1 MLLEVGRHLLF
12 FDKDG
17 NELNL
22 TRTYGVWYGML
33 YFPRVSSSLHEV
45 QHVFV
50 TEEVKYEQVFTQSIN
65 VSSLPIGYASSMIV
79 YLSPDPTDTNGSSKV
94 YKQGSFINLV
104 SSDQEATITATIHG
118 YDANSGQLDV
128 RVVSK
133 TGTGT
138 YSSWKAYSIIHTY
151 PRGDNNSYFS
161 FSWREVESMDNI
173 FLFETDISGEYPVI
187 RKLEKADV
195 LLDDGT
201 SDDIEGVTFSGNI
214 PIAVDPN
221 ASLYRIISDGND
233 IDTRV
238 MQANIALYSEEESR
252 HARTLEIYY
261 NNLAP
266 KEEKKISSFTS
277 AGTNNQ
283 KYSIDVNEAFDE
295 NLYSFDVS
303 VAVANQGKLLTSDS
317 DLTLG
322 SMSLVFSSSIS
333 NKRYS
338 RLQEGGVIFVVNKS
352 IPSEIYLCNVV
363 YSDYN
368 PSTHETTVYIEDNDA
383 LSLVSNVTN
392 YKILFSDSDII
403 DVTIVKDKTVFSGDS
418 PTVVMKRDTATTIS
432 FLFGPSGG
440 TFIPSA
446 NSNLV
451 VSYLPIENSQKVAE
465 IAVYGEVEGEDERY
479 RILLEN
485 MGRDI
490 VSDVGPIFRQSD
502 VYESLPD
509 YTIVNNKRKELLA
522 AGEEIF
528 PYMGSYKAFIN
539 AIKFFGYGD
548 LRLKEYWKNIDVQS
562 NLYGKYRHVD
572 IPLDLRTKTD
582 DNLAPSQ
589 SWKKTNRFSLFYDIN
604 RLTGASDEYGQPITE
619 DVFDFTNDEVL
630 IKLFSLKNALKKYFL
645 PLNARIVD
653 ITGEGIYF
661 DTYAFETWLTQNEII
676 TASPDS
682 LDIKFSVIPEI
693 AYLEDLGNNLK
704 TDDPLID
711 GATIRD
717 AAEYS
722 ISDFANYELRSFF
735 VNKST
740 SRFLDDAQVNVGAT
754 VTLKAE
760 TFTITWGDLKSKW
773 SSMKSAYSNT
783 LSSGQYSWGGISK
796 GDIYEMEWRVKS
808 TARIQ
813 DFAYSIRGK
822 VADLQNHD
830 VTVPYEGR
838 YNVTLAYHLT
848 SSGSQS
854 KTKVSAFEV
863 FMKSSNIVGIY
874 KGSNL
879 VKSWGDLQSSWG
891 LSSYQWSLPNRGIL
905 RPVRRRR
912 LQNPTDDPMLFKR
925 TTWQQSKSRWDD
937 LSASRYINTPE
948 LLGVVNVPISSLDK
962 AEKTIRLSGNYY
974 NPDIPIDSTISVGTF
989 LKFLGP
995 VSREGYDVLEYDSI
1009 QKVISVRGEHAPSSL
1024 ENNFVSVISRKTYDN
1039 LTFTAL
1045 TNNLET
1051 QGYRP
1056 VYSFQISGDVTGKI
1070 RNGSSIEY
1078 KLQNQTEYNESIVKS
1093 CAYILSSNIT
1103 RVVIQSMDERT
1114 FNFDVSERDDNAH
1127 ITQLVGCSIR
1137 YFDFSTRL
1145 TPSSVLPYNGRTMI
1159 FFSDPLNT
1167 LADIPNPSISGNEVL
1182 AYWANVS
1189 ESAFLPVI
1197 KVSYD
1202 GTDTVIRVDDP
1213 ENRLSQIDTTYSVEF
1228 SGFDID
1234 YAEQWFGVDALSTWA
1249 SVTSNW
1255 SSAFSRTWGST
1266 EFHGD
1271 VICGYI
1277 LKSISPGGTI
1287 IIDSGETFEF
1297 PNNEFLTLGEA
1308 VQSLQESKISG
1319 ISKFNYSVAL
1329 YDETLGLVRTL
1340 PYSIS
1345 IEETDSY
1352 DSYDIGATYFI
1363 VPLESVN
1370 EEITI
1375 SATKAAKVVYLGDNG
1390 SSNPVFRVL
1399 SVGSV
1404 DIHGN
1409 YTGRKLGSVAL
1420 NQCFG
1425 SNTSI
1430 VEPISAGK
1438 SNYDGKISDVV
1449 VATFDGNDPQ
1459 MDYTFVSPEYGYWP
1473 YYTPSGFVFKDGY
1486 FLDTES
1492 NQSSVNP
1499 TVCFSFNADISN
1511 LPCFDVGS
1519 EFYIK
1524 NSDGTETI
1532 ELTIADSAY
1541 YDATK
1546 SLMIVPV
1553 EVSPSYS
1560 AVGDVTDFRSFFIE
1574 WSEITN
1580 PISYDISESKD
1591 IYTEPTF
1598 VILASAKLSGTSGL
1612 CYMEYGGG
1620 VYGSDSEFP
1629 TRGNSFP
1636 LFDWRELRLTDD
1648 FGSYN
1653 PLDYAPMRAW
1663 QEGGFSYPPVKNL
1676 DSCSPSLPRILRSK
1690 YGAYL
1695 NGTFTWSDTYIGY
1708 DHVDAPTL
1716 STICF
1721 TLGNCQI
1728 AGATDVIWTLT
1739 DSNSGVDLVKC
1750 QGRNFTW
1757 TFKDVGDYDVKA
1769 NVIDVNNNTQEISK
1783 IGFVR
1788 VFDSYEKL
1796 QYEGCPID

>member
-45 QHVFV
+45 QHILV

-65 VSSLPIGYASSMIV
+65 VSSLPVGFASSMILS
-79 YLSPDPTDTNGSSKV
+79 LSPDPSDANGSSKI
-94 YKQGSFINLV
+94 YKHGSLITVV
-104 SSDQEATITATIHG
+104 SSDGESTITATING
-118 YDANSGQLDV
+118 YNATSGQLDV

-133 TGTGT
+133 SGSGT

-161 FSWREVESMDNI
+161 FSWREVESSNNI

-187 RKLEKADV
+187 RKLEKADII
-195 LLDDGT
+195 LDDGT
-201 SDDIEGVTFSGNI
+201 DDDIEGVTFSGTT
-214 PIAVDPN
+214 PIAVAPD
-221 ASLYRIISDGND
+221 ASLYRILSNGNYV
-233 IDTRV
+233 DTRL
-238 MQANIALYSEEESR
+238 MQANIALHSEEESR

-261 NNLAP
+261 NNLASRTDT
-266 KEEKKISSFTS
+266 KTSSFVS
-277 AGTNNQ
+277 AGTKNQ
-283 KYSIDVNEAFDE
+283 KYTIDIDEAFDE
-295 NLYSFDVS
+295 NQYSFEVS
-303 VAVANQGKLLTSDS
+303 SVVANQGKLLLSDS
-317 DLTLG
+317 DFTLG
-322 SMSLVFSSSIS
+322 SMSLVFSSTI
-333 NKRYS
+333 NNTRYS
-338 RLQEGGVIFVVNKS
+338 RLQQGGNIYVVNKS
-352 IPSEIYLCNVV
+352 IPSEIYLCTVV
-363 YSDYN
+363 YSEHD
-368 PSTHETTVYIEDNDA
+368 PSVDKTTAFIEDNQA
-383 LSLVSNVTN
+383 LSLIADPTK
-392 YKILFSDSDII
+392 YKVLFSDSDIVEI
-403 DVTIVKDKTVFSGDS
+403 TPVKDNTVFSGDS
-418 PTVVMKRDTATTIS
+418 PTVVMKRETATTIS

-440 TFIPSA
+440 TFTPSA
-446 NSNLV
+446 GSTIV
-451 VSYLPIENSQKVAE
+451 VSHTPIENSQKVAE
-465 IAVYGEVEGEDERY
+465 IAVYGEVEGEDERFKV
-479 RILLEN
+479 LLQN

-490 VSDVGPIFRQSD
+490 VPEVGPIFRNSD
-502 VYESLPD
+502 VNETLPD
-509 YTIVNNKRKELLA
+509 FTIVNNKRKELLA

-528 PYMGSYKAFIN
+528 PYMGSYRAFIN

-562 NLYGKYRHVD
+562 NLYGKYRHVE
-572 IPLDLRTKTD
+572 IPLDLRTKAEE
-582 DNLAPSQ
+582 NLVPSQ
-589 SWKKTNRFSLFYDIN
+589 SWKKTNRFSLYYDIN
-604 RLTGASDEYGQPITE
+604 RLTGTVDEYGQPITE

-661 DTYAFETWLTQNEII
+661 DTYAFETWLTQNELI

-704 TDDPLID
+704 TNDPLAD

-722 ISDFANYELRSFF
+722 ISDIGNYELRSFF

-740 SRFLDDAQVNVGAT
+740 SRFLDDAQVNIGAT

-760 TFTITWGDLKSKW
+760 TFTMTWADLKCKW
-773 SSMKSAYSNT
+773 SAMSSASSNYI
-783 LSSGQYSWGGISK
+783 SSSQYSWAGVSK

-808 TARIQ
+808 IERIQ
-813 DFAYSIRGK
+813 DFTYSIRGK

-830 VTVPYEGR
+830 VVVPYEGK

-863 FMKSSNIVGIY
+863 FMKSSNIVGVY

-879 VKSWGDLQSSWG
+879 VRKWGELRAPWG
-891 LSSYQWSLPNRGIL
+891 LSSYQWNLPNRGVL

-912 LQNPTDDPMLFKR
+912 SQNPIDDPMLFKR
-925 TTWQQSKSRWDD
+925 TTWQQSKTRWED
-937 LSASRYINTPE
+937 LSASKYIETPE
-948 LLGVVNVPISSLDK
+948 LLGVMNIPIRSLNR

-974 NPDIPIDSTISVGTF
+974 NPDIPIDSTISVGTL

-995 VSREGYDVLEYDSI
+995 VEREGYDVLEYDST
-1009 QKVISVRGEHAPSSL
+1009 QKVISIRGEHSPTSL
-1024 ENNFVSVISRKTYDN
+1024 ENNFVSVISRKTYEN
-1039 LTFTAL
+1039 LTLTAL
-1045 TNNLET
+1045 TNNLDT

-1056 VYSFQISGDVTGKI
+1056 IYSFEISGDVTGNI
-1070 RNGSSIEY
+1070 RNGLSVEY
-1078 KLQNQTEYNESIVKS
+1078 KLANQTEYNESIVKS
-1093 CAYILSSNIT
+1093 CSYILASNVTRIT
-1103 RVVIQSMDERT
+1103 IQSMDERT
-1114 FNFDVSERDDNAH
+1114 FNFDVSERDDNLH
-1127 ITQLVGCSIR
+1127 VTQLTGCSIR

-1159 FFSDPLNT
+1159 FFSDIQNT
-1167 LADIPNPSISGNEVL
+1167 LANLPDPTISGNEVV

-1189 ESAFLPVI
+1189 ESAYLPVI
-1197 KVSYD
+1197 KVSFD

-1234 YAEQWFGVDALSTWA
+1234 YAEQWFGVDALATWA

-1255 SSAFSRTWGST
+1255 ASAFSRTWGST

-1271 VICGYI
+1271 VICGFI
-1277 LKSISPGGTI
+1277 LKNVSPGGTI
-1287 IIDSGETFEF
+1287 TIDSGETFEF
-1297 PNNEFLTLGEA
+1297 PNNEYLTLGEA

-1345 IEETDSY
+1345 IEETESFDSY
-1352 DSYDIGATYFI
+1352 NIGATYFI
-1363 VPLESVN
+1363 VPLESVSG
-1370 EEITI
+1370 EIAV
-1375 SATKAAKVVYLGDNG
+1375 SATKAAKVIYLGENG

-1409 YTGRKLGSVAL
+1409 YAGRKLGSVAL

-1425 SNTSI
+1425 TYSSI
-1430 VEPISAGK
+1430 VEPMDAGK
-1438 SNYDGKISDVV
+1438 TNYDGKVSNLT
-1449 VATFDGNDPQ
+1449 VATFDGNYPE
-1459 MDYTFVSPEYGYWP
+1459 MDYTFVSSDYGYWP
-1473 YYTPSGFVFKDGY
+1473 YYTPSGFIFKDGY
-1486 FLDTES
+1486 FLDSES
-1492 NQSSVNP
+1492 SKSSVNP
-1499 TVCFSFNADISN
+1499 TICFSFNADISHF
-1511 LPCFDVGS
+1511 PCFDVGS

-1524 NSDGTETI
+1524 KSDGTETI

-1546 SLMIVPV
+1546 SLMIIPV
-1553 EVSPSYS
+1553 EVSASYS
-1560 AVGDVTDFRSFFIE
+1560 AVADVTEFRSFFIE

-1580 PISYDISESKD
+1580 PISYDVTDSKD

-1598 VILASAKLSGTSGL
+1598 VILASARLSGTSGL
-1612 CYMEYGGG
+1612 CYMEFGGG

-1676 DSCSPSLPRILRSK
+1676 DSCSPSLPRVLRSK

-1695 NGTFTWSDTYIGY
+1695 NGTFTWADTYIGY

-1739 DSNSGVDLVKC
+1739 DSNSGVDLMKC

-1757 TFKDVGDYDVKA
+1757 TFNDVGDYDVKA
-1769 NVIDVNNNTQEISK
+1769 NVIDVNNNTQEITK
-1783 IGFVR
+1783 VGFVR